1 MYALH
6 GPPIFLILS
15 IAFFT
20 SSQMEFTGGIMRYK
34 ISFVVYAILLVIS
47 SSSAFASVNVTITP
61 DASTLGP
68 LISFVDTSQYEND
81 VAAHPEAFF
90 NLNDKTL
97 PYGFALANTIGYPN
111 GKSLIKP
118 FPSFE
123 FGLSG
128 GAAVYKYKRSGDFGK
143 DNPKIPGMGANAAIH
158 FGSGINDVSDI
169 TFKLLYSQNF
179 YKPDK
184 KLTKDNTKRD
194 YEFKL
199 TEMNMLSL
207 GSKVRYNIIP
217 GSSYGPGLFSIGGL
231 TVGVAA
237 DYMKG
242 NIDARGIYRDRRN
255 VNFTVTD
262 PLTYDT
268 ITRSILTESTIR
280 GNTSLSWN
288 IVSVTPELFTYLDL
302 LYVFSFYT
310 GPSASFNAGSVKIRT
325 DARGETKNVN
335 SIYSDGNILEL
346 IPADSTIA
354 TAEMNSTAKMKVPPV
369 IPKWTLGVE
378 INIFAFKIQIEGTT
392 VLTSPTDSFSGQIG
406 LRAQF

>member
-1 MYALH
+1 MIR
-6 GPPIFLILS
+6 IFPDTFHR
-15 IAFFT
+15 FFYFR
-20 SSQMEFTGGIMRYK
+20 QMEFTGGVMRYK
-34 ISFVVYAILLVIS
+34 TVILAYAALLIIAPCS
-47 SSSAFASVNVTITP
+47 SITASVNVTITP

-68 LISFVDTSQYEND
+68 LITFVDTTQYEND
-81 VAAHPEAFF
+81 IADHPQAFF
-90 NLNDKTL
+90 DLNDKTL

-123 FGLSG
+123 SGLSG
-128 GAAVYKYKRSGDFGK
+128 GSSVYKYKRSGDFGK
-143 DNPKIPGMGANAAIH
+143 DNPKIPGIGANAAIH
-158 FGSGINDVSDI
+158 FGTGIDDKSDV

-179 YKPDK
+179 YTPDK

-207 GSKVRYNIIP
+207 GSKVRYNIIS
-217 GSSYGPGLFSIGGL
+217 GSDASASLFSFGGITAGIAL
-231 TVGVAA
+231 

-280 GNTSLSWN
+280 GNTSLNWN
-288 IVSVTPELFTYLDL
+288 IVSVTPELFTYIDL
-302 LYVFSFYT
+302 LYILSLYT
-310 GPSASFNAGSVKIRT
+310 GPSASFNAGSVKFNT
-325 DARGETKNVN
+325 HATGEARNVN
-335 SIYSDGNILEL
+335 AINSDGDILEL
-346 IPADSTIA
+346 VPANSTIA
-354 TAEMNSTAKMKVPPV
+354 TAEMKSTAKMKVPPV
-369 IPKWTLGVE
+369 IPKWTLGFE
-378 INIFAFKIQIEGTT
+378 INILAFKIQIEGTT
-392 VLTSPTDSFSGQIG
+392 VLTSPTDSFAGQIG